1 MKEIEIKKLL
11 VKHVLSLYKDVTV
24 GAEVPFNYGS
34 RRADV
39 ISIHNGMAT
48 AYEIKGAGDTIE
60 RLSYQIKSYKDYFD
74 FCFIV
79 CEKSNLQ
86 QIRKVVGQ
94 EIGILVATT
103 EGITQLRKSKL
114 FKRHDKESLAST
126 LASSTL
132 KRLVNRKSLRSKHEL
147 GKEVGCLYPV
157 ETIRNLAR
165 DELNNRYS
173 VVTNLLK
180 QDTEKE
186 INSDDILTIT
196 RMPPN
201 ELILRS

>member
-34 RRADV
+34 RRADL
-39 ISIHNGMAT
+39 ISIHGGKAT
-48 AYEIKGAGDTIE
+48 AYEIKGSGDTVE
-60 RLSYQIKSYKDYFD
+60 RLSYQIKSYKEYFD

-86 QIRKVVGQ
+86 QVRKVVGH
-94 EIGILVATT
+94 EIGILVTT
-103 EGITQLRKSKL
+103 SEGITQIRKSKL

-132 KRLVNRKSLRSKHEL
+132 KRLAKTKSLRSKHEL
-147 GKEVGCLYPV
+147 GKEVSYLYPI

-165 DELNNRYS
+165 EELNNRYA

-180 QDTEKE
+180 QDTEKV

-196 RMPPN
+196 RMPPS

>member
-94 EIGILVATT
+94 SGYLSRQLKALHSYVNQSFLSATT
-103 EGITQLRKSKL
+103 KS
-114 FKRHDKESLAST
+114 HWQA
-126 LASSTL
+126 
-132 KRLVNRKSLRSKHEL
+132 
-147 GKEVGCLYPV
+147 P
-157 ETIRNLAR
+157 
-165 DELNNRYS
+165 
-173 VVTNLLK
+173 
-180 QDTEKE
+180 
-186 INSDDILTIT
+186 
-196 RMPPN
+196 
-201 ELILRS
+201 